1 LVAIIGIPLTGGLI
15 LLVPPIAWIVIKVR
29 RRNQAAYEAQKRRQ
43 QVEDDAAYGR
53 RMRGY

>member
-1 LVAIIGIPLTGGLI
+1 MAIIGIPLTGGLI